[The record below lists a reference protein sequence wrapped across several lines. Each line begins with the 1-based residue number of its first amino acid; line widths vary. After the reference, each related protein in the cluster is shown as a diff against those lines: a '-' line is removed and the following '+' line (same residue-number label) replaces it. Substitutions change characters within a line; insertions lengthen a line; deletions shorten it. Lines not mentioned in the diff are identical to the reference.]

1 MNAILQPHQHF
12 NKVDFKP
19 KDYKDEKTPSFWCAG
34 CGHYGVLTGL
44 LRALAE
50 LGVDPNHLV
59 SVSGIG
65 CSSRLP
71 YFVNSYKMH
80 TLHGRAGPVATGV
93 HLARPDLAVVV
104 TGGDGDGFSIGG
116 GHMPHLARKNI
127 NITYILMDNH
137 VYGLT
142 KGQCSPTSREEMKA
156 AVTPYG
162 GMEEPLDP
170 ILYMLTYGATYVAQ
184 AFAGNAKLGAQ
195 LIKEGMEHKGFSF
208 INLLSQCPSFNE
220 LDTALSF
227 RSACDQVDTAHDIS
241 DRNAAMQVVNKAKQE
256 GRIPTGLLYKSERPA
271 LHERMAELVKRVG
284 GTKDYDLRKII
295 DLARP

>member
-71 YFVNSYKMH
+71 YFVTSYNMH

-104 TGGDGDGFSIGG
+104 TGGEPLLQERLNDFLKKLKGLGYFIKLDPNGSFPERLKDIIEKKLVDYLAMDIKASLEKYASVVESAVEIKKIKESINLIMNSGLNYEFRTTIVKSQLKKEDILKIG
-116 GHMPHLARKNI
+116 ELLKPGSL
-127 NITYILMDNH
+127 YILQKFVPSKTLNPRFLKKSS
-137 VYGLT
+137 Y
-142 KGQCSPTSREEMKA
+142 SNEEL
-156 AVTPYG
+156 
-162 GMEEPLDP
+162 EEIKRKLKE
-170 ILYMLTYGATYVAQ
+170 LY
-184 AFAGNAKLGAQ
+184 
-195 LIKEGMEHKGFSF
+195 
-208 INLLSQCPSFNE
+208 NLNC
-220 LDTALSF
+220 
-227 RSACDQVDTAHDIS
+227 
-241 DRNAAMQVVNKAKQE
+241 
-256 GRIPTGLLYKSERPA
+256 
-271 LHERMAELVKRVG
+271 
-284 GTKDYDLRKII
+284 II
-295 DLARP
+295 R

>member
-1 MNAILQPHQHF
+1 MNAILQPNTHF

-19 KDYKDEKTPSFWCAG
+19 KDFKDEKTPAFWCAG

-44 LRALAE
+44 LRALSE

-104 TGGDGDGFSIGG
+104 SGGDGDGFSIGG

-170 ILYMLTYGATYVAQ
+170 ILYMLTYGATYVGQ

-195 LIKEGMEHKGFSF
+195 LIKGGMEHNGFAF

-220 LDTALSF
+220 LDTAVSF
-227 RSACDQVDTAHDIS
+227 RNACDEVDPAHDIS
-241 DRNAAMQVVNKAKQE
+241 DLNAAINVVTAAKKA
-256 GRIPTGLLYKSERPA
+256 GRIPTGLLYKTERPA

-284 GTKDYDLRKII
+284 GHKDYDLKKII
-295 DLARP
+295 DLSRP